1 MAGDCMNYKNI
12 LKLISENISS
22 GLFIV
27 NKEGIVVF
35 YNQSANDLA
44 GLNVENAIGKHMLEI
59 FPKLTEET
67 STIMRALT
75 TGEVIKNY
83 VQNYYNYQ
91 MKLVTIL
98 SNTVP
103 FYENGEIAGAI
114 EIFSDVDQYK
124 NQNRYNKKQESEIID
139 RAYYTV
145 DDIVGVSQFVNDIK
159 LKIKKIADSKSP
171 VLVYGETG
179 TGKELIVQSIHNLSK
194 RRGNPFIAQNC
205 AAIPVTLLE
214 SMLFGTALGSFTG
227 AKDSKGLIEAADGGT
242 LFLDEINSMDIMIQ
256 AKLLRV
262 LQEGQVRR
270 IGENKTRFVDV
281 RIITA
286 LNQDPYKAIEE
297 GRLRN
302 DLFYRLNVINFS
314 ILPLRERSEDLEVL
328 SYYFLNEF
336 NRVLNKNIKSFT
348 DDVIEFFRSY
358 SWPGNI
364 RELRHSI
371 EHAVNITEKDVIAI
385 EDLPKYIDMNHKESD
400 DIRENSVEEKNAV
413 VINAPLNDMM
423 NEYER
428 KIISESLRQNNYN
441 VLKTSKRLDIPRQTL
456 YYKMEKLGI
465 RVDKR
470 VEQA

>member
-1 MAGDCMNYKNI
+1 MDYKNI
-12 LKLISENISS
+12 LKLISENISN

-35 YNQSANDLA
+35 YNQSANNLA

-124 NQNRYNKKQESEIID
+124 NQNKYYKKQESNIID

-194 RRGNPFIAQNC
+194 RRGKPFIAQNC

-336 NRVLNKNIKSFT
+336 NRVLNKNINGFT
-348 DDVIEFFRSY
+348 DEVIGFFRSY

-371 EHAVNITEKDVIAI
+371 EHAVNITEKDVITI
-385 EDLPKYIDMNHKESD
+385 EDLPKYIDMIHKESD
-400 DIRENSVEEKNAV
+400 DIQENSGEEKNAV

-441 VLKTSKRLDIPRQTL
+441 VLKTSKNLEVPRQTL

>member
-1 MAGDCMNYKNI
+1 MDYKNI

-35 YNQSANDLA
+35 YNQSANHLA
-44 GLNVENAIGKHMLEI
+44 GLNVEI

-124 NQNRYNKKQESEIID
+124 NQNKYNKKQESNIID
-139 RAYYTV
+139 RAYYTI

-194 RRGNPFIAQNC
+194 RRDNPFIAQNC
-205 AAIPVTLLE
+205 AAIPATLLE

-242 LFLDEINSMDIMIQ
+242 LFLDEINSMDIMLQ

-286 LNQDPYKAIEE
+286 LNQNPYKSIEE

-302 DLFYRLNVINFS
+302 DLYYRLNVINFS
-314 ILPLRERSEDLEVL
+314 ILPLRDRSEDLEVL

-336 NRVLNKNIKSFT
+336 NRVLNKNIKGFT

-371 EHAVNITEKDVIAI
+371 EHAVNMTEKGVIAI
-385 EDLPKYIDMNHKESD
+385 EDLPKYIDINHKAADE
-400 DIRENSVEEKNAV
+400 IQENSGEEKNAII
-413 VINAPLNDMM
+413 INAPLNEMM

-428 KIISESLRQNNYN
+428 KIISESLRKNDYN
-441 VLKTSKRLDIPRQTL
+441 VLKTSKGLDIPRQTL

-470 VEQA
+470 VEQT